1 MTYVRIN
8 PFKEFETVA
17 KELGK
22 FVNETAENSSTS
34 TFNPGVDV
42 YEDKENIYIELEV
55 PGIAKEELKLSL
67 NENVLTVKGEKKSA
81 EKNEDK
87 KYFWCERNY
96 GEFSR
101 SFRLPKEIAADKI
114 EAKYDNGVLTVVVP
128 KAQPVKPEEKFISI
142 N

>member
-22 FVNETAENSSTS
+22 FVNDTVENNSTS

-42 YEDKENIYIELEV
+42 YEDKENIYVELEV
-55 PGIAKEELKLSL
+55 PGIAKDELKLSL
-67 NENVLTVKGEKKSA
+67 NENVLTVKGEKKAA
-81 EKNEDK
+81 EKNDDK
-87 KYFWCERNY
+87 KYFWSERNY

-101 SFRLPKEIAADKI
+101 SFRLPKDITADKI
-114 EAKYDNGVLTVVVP
+114 EAKYNNGVLTVVVP
-128 KAQPVKPEEKFISI
+128 KAQPVKPEEKYISI